1 MLTGSGQWP
10 NPPILPGAAL
20 SVITPCVAH
29 ILAETLAT
37 KLRELSFLGYTSL
50 LNFLCVLKQEWLE
63 KVTGQGFLESDLA
76 CISIND

>member
-10 NPPILPGAAL
+10 NPFLLPGAVL
-20 SVITPCVAH
+20 SVIAH

-37 KLRELSFLGYTSL
+37 KLRELSFQEYTSL

-63 KVTGQGFLESDLA
+63 KVTG
-76 CISIND
+76 